1 VVDGGT
7 KHAKLTGKRDVRDTT
22 PIPLMPAARQVLLER
37 RMAVSEGYLFT
48 NSIGGP
54 RKRGDV
60 QRGFSQAVENACLPE
75 TADGKVNF
83 HSLRHTGISRLA
95 NHPSAPL
102 VHVRDFAG
110 HTDLATTQGYVHKIE
125 DEKVAQAMRE
135 ALG

>member
-1 VVDGGT
+1 
-7 KHAKLTGKRDVRDTT
+7 
-22 PIPLMPAARQVLLER
+22 M
-37 RMAVSEGYLFT
+37 
-48 NSIGGP
+48 
-54 RKRGDV
+54 

-95 NHPSAPL
+95 NHPRVPL